1 MVSYDLA
8 VWEGPQPGGDVEAC
22 AAYDRLYEDYLE
34 GDESDPTP
42 AIVAFAE
49 ELAAR
54 WAEASDGRTSAWDPL
69 LADASGPMIYLTMPY
84 GMAPALVDEAARL
97 AAAHGLV
104 CFDPQTERLCP
115 GPGQEHRP
123 GRHRSARGVQG
134 IVDRFLAGEV
144 GSERLPLLAAE
155 ALAEGSDSPALRELA
170 GLSSA
175 EVREARDLL
184 ARAATEAGAVMPG
197 TGRRATPG

>member
-8 VWEGPQPGGDVEAC
+8 VWEGPRPGGDAEAC
-22 AAYDRLYEDYLE
+22 AAYDRLYEEYLA
-34 GDESDPTP
+34 GDEFDPAP
-42 AIVAFAE
+42 AIVAFAV

-54 WAEASDGRTSAWDPL
+54 WAEVSGGRTSAWDSL

-84 GMAPALVDEAARL
+84 GVASALSDEAARL
-97 AAAHGLV
+97 AADHGLV
-104 CFDPQTERLCP
+104 CFDPQTERLRL

-155 ALAEGSDSPALRELA
+155 ALAEGCDSPALRELA
-170 GLSSA
+170 GLSTT

-184 ARAATEAGAVMPG
+184 TRAAAETGAVMPG
-197 TGRRATPG
+197 TGRWSHPA